1 MTMSVLS
8 GRSVTFCSLLDLL
21 LNGTIKIKVAEFDW
35 RWFIVALLIL
45 IGNKFKIFNYLG
57 EKFDVRFLLLKNRVW
72 SGQNLE
78 AGYPFR
84 CPCICC

>member
-1 MTMSVLS
+1 MTVPILS

-45 IGNKFKIFNYLG
+45 IGNKFKIFSVDPLTTNYNND
-57 EKFDVRFLLLKNRVW
+57 EKR
-72 SGQNLE
+72 
-78 AGYPFR
+78 Y
-84 CPCICC
+84 